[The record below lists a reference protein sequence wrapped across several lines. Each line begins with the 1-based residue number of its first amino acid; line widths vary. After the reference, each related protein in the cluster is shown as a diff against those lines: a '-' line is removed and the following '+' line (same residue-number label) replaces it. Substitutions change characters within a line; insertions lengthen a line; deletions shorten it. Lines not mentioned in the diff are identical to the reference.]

1 MSQREHPKQPSTTS
15 AQEAERAR
23 ELAGQGHLARLWA
36 LPGERRSLGLWRAQ
50 DEAAMAAIL
59 ASLPL
64 DAWMTEQTTP
74 LSPHPSDPELAG
86 R

>member
-1 MSQREHPKQPSTTS
+1 
-15 AQEAERAR
+15 
-23 ELAGQGHLARLWA
+23 
-36 LPGERRSLGLWRAQ
+36 
-50 DEAAMAAIL
+50 MAAIL